1 MTDRVTRRRVL
12 SLTGGSAVAA
22 LAGCTSSDDSKEGAG
37 GNNDDTE
44 SPTPEG
50 RTLSDIISIE
60 DHEWRG
66 ATILDVS
73 VRNLLD
79 EELDLVQV
87 EANVYVGDE
96 RINHAYTNISS
107 LPPETVQTS
116 QIEFTQSYGQDP
128 CNADR
133 YELVPNLNYDMEE
146 YQERMEFDSQPGF
159 CE

>member
-1 MTDRVTRRRVL
+1 MTDGIPRRSWLSFTAGATVT
-12 SLTGGSAVAA
+12 A
-22 LAGCTSSDDSKEGAG
+22 LAGCTSSDDSDENGGDGGAQTTEGMTL
-37 GNNDDTE
+37 TE
-44 SPTPEG
+44 
-50 RTLSDIISIE
+50 IIEIE

-66 ATILDVS
+66 ATLLDVS

-79 EELDLVQV
+79 EELDLVQI

-107 LPPETVQTS
+107 LPPQTVQTS

-133 YELVPNLNYDMEE
+133 YELVPNLNYEMEE

-159 CE
+159 CGG